1 MRAADRTWPTKA
13 SDLKT
18 QLKIKSRTR
27 REALA
32 PQGLYLGPT
41 LAARN
46 DILPSLHLT
55 NLPLSTLRAPAR
67 EIRRVNPAHV
77 AEVARS
83 ISTLGFCVP
92 VLVGADHLVLD
103 GWIRVEAAKS
113 LGLDHAPCLRI
124 DHLSGTEQ
132 RLLRLAVNRLGEKG
146 EWNLEELKVEFTELI
161 LEDAPIEIVGFDA
174 AEIDHIILDDV
185 EGIEPGLLAPG
196 PTTSVATSRRGDVFA
211 LARHKLMCG
220 DATSLDDLVKL
231 MEDCLPARLILTD
244 EPYNVPIAGHVSGS
258 HREFIMGSGEM
269 SEAEFL
275 AFNQAWMRAGLKY
288 LADGGVFATFID
300 WRGFPTVHAA
310 AVDLGLTPLNLVVWG
325 KTNAG
330 MGSLYRSQHEL
341 LPMFKKGSVAH
352 VNNVELGKRGRWRS
366 NLWTYPGASSLGSDA
381 RKGLEQHPMVKPTAM
396 LEDALLDLTQRA
408 DVVLDPFLSSGST
421 LLAAHKTNRIC
432 SALELDPLYVDVS
445 IRRIEAVTGLTARLL
460 ETGETFAEMTQRRIA
475 EKELPA

>member
-113 LGLDHAPCLRI
+113 LGLDHASCLRI

-211 LARHKLMCG
+211 LGRHKLMCG

-352 VNNVELGKRGRWRS
+352 VNNVKLGKRGRWRYGPTLGRRRS
-366 NLWTYPGASSLGSDA
+366 VRTLGKAWSSIL
-381 RKGLEQHPMVKPTAM
+381 R
-396 LEDALLDLTQRA
+396 
-408 DVVLDPFLSSGST
+408 
-421 LLAAHKTNRIC
+421 
-432 SALELDPLYVDVS
+432 
-445 IRRIEAVTGLTARLL
+445 
-460 ETGETFAEMTQRRIA
+460 
-475 EKELPA
+475 

>member
-1 MRAADRTWPTKA
+1 MIAPAWSNLSTAAALVFGTRFSTA
-13 SDLKT
+13 SEPMDV
-18 QLKIKSRTR
+18 
-27 REALA
+27 
-32 PQGLYLGPT
+32 G
-41 LAARN
+41 
-46 DILPSLHLT
+46 
-55 NLPLSTLRAPAR
+55 TLRAPAR
-67 EIRRVNPAHV
+67 EIRKVNSAHV

-83 ISTLGFCVP
+83 ISTLGFCVL
-92 VLVGADHLVLD
+92 VLVGAGGLVLD

-146 EWNLEELKVEFTELI
+146 EWNLDELKVEFTELVF
-161 LEDAPIEIVGFDA
+161 EDAPIEIVGFDA
-174 AEIDHIILDDV
+174 AEIDHIVLDDV
-185 EGIEPGLLAPG
+185 EVVESGPLAPG

-211 LARHKLMCG
+211 LGPHKLMCG
-220 DATSLDDLVKL
+220 DAASSDDLAKL
-231 MEDCLPARLILTD
+231 MEDCSSARLILTD

-269 SEAEFL
+269 SNSEFL

-288 LADGGVFATFID
+288 LADGGILATFID
-300 WRGFPTVHAA
+300 WRGFPTVHAT

-341 LPMFKKGSVAH
+341 LPMFKKGSAAH

-381 RKGLEQHPMVKPTAM
+381 RKGLEQHPTVKPTAM
-396 LEDALLDLTQRA
+396 LEDALLDLTQHA
-408 DVVLDPFLSSGST
+408 DVVLDPFLGSGSM

-432 SALELDPLYVDVS
+432 RALELDPQYVDVS
-445 IRRIEAVTGLTARLL
+445 IRRIEAATGLTPRLI

-475 EKELPA
+475 ETELPAHGVRPA